1 MSMISTGFLL
11 GNSTDLQRAPT
22 SFGENVQHGS
32 FLIVGLAIWAGA
44 ATFGFLATAALL
56 AYVAKRGASRRPKE
70 SQPEFVICTRD
81 EGQPEVTRL

>member
-1 MSMISTGFLL
+1 MSISSTGILL
-11 GNSTDLQRAPT
+11 GNSTELQRAPT
-22 SFGENVQHGS
+22 SFGENVQHSS

-44 ATFGFLATAALL
+44 ATFGLLATAALL
-56 AYVAKRGASRRPKE
+56 AYVARRGASRRSKE

>member
-1 MSMISTGFLL
+1 MSIISTGFLL
-11 GNSTDLQRAPT
+11 GNSTELQRAST

-32 FLIVGLAIWAGA
+32 FLIVSLAIWAGA
-44 ATFGFLATAALL
+44 ATFGLLATAALL
-56 AYVAKRGASRRPKE
+56 AYVVKRRASRKSKE

>member
-56 AYVAKRGASRRPKE
+56 AYVARRGVSRKSKE

>member
-1 MSMISTGFLL
+1 MSIISTGFLL
-11 GNSTDLQRAPT
+11 GNSTELQRAST

-44 ATFGFLATAALL
+44 ATFGLLAAAALL
-56 AYVAKRGASRRPKE
+56 AYVARRRASRRSKE

-81 EGQPEVTRL
+81 EGQPEVTKL

>member
-1 MSMISTGFLL
+1 MSIISTGFLL
-11 GNSTDLQRAPT
+11 GNSTELQRETT
-22 SFGENVQHGS
+22 SFGENVQHDS

-56 AYVAKRGASRRPKE
+56 AYVARRRASRRPRE

-81 EGQPEVTRL
+81 EGEPEVTRL

>member
-1 MSMISTGFLL
+1 MSIISTGFLL
-11 GNSTDLQRAPT
+11 GNSTELQRAST

-44 ATFGFLATAALL
+44 ATFGLLATAALL
-56 AYVAKRGASRRPKE
+56 AYVASRRVSRRSKE
-70 SQPEFVICTRD
+70 SEPEFVICTRD